1 MFRPSGTI
9 VLPFWIK
16 KASLALRMESRLEEI
31 FSMGINCMS
40 LVVWTNVCRRMYAD
54 DTNVTFSAASIHDLE
69 SQINSN
75 LKYIDRWLEAN
86 KLGLG
91 LVSM

>member
-31 FSMGINCMS
+31 FSIGISCMS
-40 LVVWTNVCRRMYAD
+40 LAVWLVEDRK
-54 DTNVTFSAASIHDLE
+54 
-69 SQINSN
+69 N
-75 LKYIDRWLEAN
+75 LF
-86 KLGLG
+86 
-91 LVSM
+91 

>member
-31 FSMGINCMS
+31 FSIGISCMS
-40 LVVWTNVCRRMYAD
+40 LAVWLVEDRKC
-54 DTNVTFSAASIHDLE
+54 SAAVVGLDL
-69 SQINSN
+69 
-75 LKYIDRWLEAN
+75 A
-86 KLGLG
+86 LGLSMVRRCSLKRSFKRR
-91 LVSM
+91 LVSPMYCKLQRLH